1 MAKLRNCDECGQEDL
16 CKPGEILPGGVIKWL
31 CDGCREV
38 EDYVKPKVSKRI
50 NYFGDEN
57 DESY

>member
-1 MAKLRNCDECGQEDL
+1 
-16 CKPGEILPGGVIKWL
+16 VIKWL